1 MRRYD
6 MGLGSLP
13 CPPLLDDGEA
23 VRMIRL
29 LEHLV
34 ADVAIGD

>member
-13 CPPLLDDGEA
+13 YRPLLDDGEV
-23 VRMIRL
+23 VRMIRP